1 MPRVTGPFDV
11 NLTPLDAYAGGAAP
25 QLGRMSIDKQYRGD
39 LEGTSKGEM
48 LTAGTDVK
56 DSAAYV
62 AVERFT
68 GTLAGSRGGFSL
80 HHLGIMDRGA
90 PSLSIAIVPDSG
102 TDELAGISGT
112 MTIEIKDRQQLYM
125 LDYELG

>member
-11 NLTPLDAYAGGAAP
+11 NLKPLDAYAGSAAP
-25 QLGRMSIDKQYRGD
+25 QLGRMAIDKQYRGD
-39 LEGTSKGEM
+39 LEGTAKGEM

-62 AVERFT
+62 AIERFT
-68 GTLAGSRGGFSL
+68 GTLAGQRGGFSL

-112 MTIEIKDRQQLYM
+112 MTIEIKDRQHLYM